1 MNSTPAA
8 AAVATARGIQG
19 AGPEAGRRALRR
31 FASGITVLTVNH
43 DGVRHGTTV
52 SAVVAISREP
62 LLLGAC
68 LRSSSAFTALAR
80 EAGVFSVNVLSSEQA
95 SLARQ
100 FAVPGRHRG
109 DAQFADVKWTT
120 DNMTGAPLID
130 GCLAHMAC
138 ALTGDQ
144 EIGDHHLLTAE
155 VLAGDAGQG
164 APLLAFA
171 GQLWHEGLSALD
183 TRTPEDKE

>member
-1 MNSTPAA
+1 MNSTPSA
-8 AAVATARGIQG
+8 AAVATARGSRG
-19 AGPEAGRRALRR
+19 VSPEAARRALRR
-31 FASGITVLTVNH
+31 FASGVTVLTVNH
-43 DGVRHGTTV
+43 AGLRHGTTV
-52 SAVVAISREP
+52 SAVVAISRDP
-62 LLLGAC
+62 LVLGAC
-68 LRSSSAFTALAR
+68 LRASSAFTALAC

-95 SLARQ
+95 SVARQ
-100 FAVPGRHRG
+100 FAASGRHRG
-109 DAQFADVKWTT
+109 DAQFADVEWTT
-120 DNMTGAPLID
+120 DDLTGAPLID

-155 VLAGDAGQG
+155 VLAGDPGQG

-183 TRTPEDKE
+183 TNDT